1 MTHQRILRTT
11 VVLTIIATWAF
22 SAVASDVLPESDLI
36 MRAMA
41 DELARSM
48 QLQMEDLEK
57 PYFIQY
63 TVEDSISYQISAAY
77 GGLVGFQRQ
86 RSRTF
91 FGQTRV
97 GSHEL
102 DNTNFAADGGFFS
115 GGASAGGSA
124 RASLPLDDDYSA
136 IRQAIWRATDDN
148 YKDAVET
155 LTKKRSYMK
164 DKSIEDRPDDFTKA
178 PVVEQIEDG
187 AKLEFD
193 KDQWQQ
199 NTKRLSA
206 RFKMHQQIQD
216 SNVQLFAGASNTYT
230 VNSEGTRL
238 RTRSAG
244 VLLVVTAEAQ
254 ADDGMKISD
263 SRSYVGD
270 TTEDLPSLDEIDED
284 IDQMVE
290 NLGKLMKAPI
300 LDEYSGPV
308 LFDGLAAGQ
317 MFRKMLA
324 EGVVG
329 EAEPVGTQR
338 HTFTGAKNL
347 QKKLNKRILPDSM
360 AAYDDPSMRTCG
372 DEILLGHYR
381 YDDEGVKAKKVD
393 IVVAGELQDMAMS
406 RVPTKE
412 LSGSNG
418 HGRRSPG
425 GGDLQAAIGCLF
437 IEDQGGVSDE
447 LLKQALIEAAEEE
460 DLEYGIRIASIRSAS
475 FTSSRSDLMAMF
487 MRMQTGGGDNLG
499 DPVYAYKVYVADGRE
514 ELVRGCEFGPLAVSK
529 LKKIIAAGDSPT
541 VYNYIGIGFTGATPP
556 SSIIAPAVLFEELD
570 LSKIEQEHEK
580 LPILNAPAAR

>member
-11 VVLTIIATWAF
+11 GMLAIIAAGAIP
-22 SAVASDVLPESDLI
+22 AVASDVLPDSDLI

-63 TVEDSISYQISAAY
+63 TVEDSITYQISAAY
-77 GGLVGFQRQ
+77 GALVGSKRD

-91 FGQTRV
+91 YGRTRV

-102 DNTNFAADGGFFS
+102 DNTNFSSGGGFF
-115 GGASAGGSA
+115 GGRSAGGSA
-124 RASLPLDDDYSA
+124 KASLPLDDDYSA
-136 IRQAIWRATDDN
+136 IRQAIWRATDRN
-148 YKDAVET
+148 YKSAVET

-164 DKSIEDRPDDFTKA
+164 DKNIEDRPDDFTKA

-187 AKLEFD
+187 ARLEFD

-199 NTKRLSA
+199 NIKTLSA
-206 RFKMHQQIQD
+206 YFKKHQQIQD
-216 SNVQLFAGASNTYT
+216 SKVQLFAGAGNNYI

-238 RTRSAG
+238 RTADTG
-244 VLLVVTAEAQ
+244 VLLAVTAEAQ
-254 ADDGMKISD
+254 TDDGMKISD
-263 SRSYVGD
+263 NRSYVGD
-270 TTEDLPSLDEIDED
+270 TTKDLPPLKEILKD

-290 NLGKLMKAPI
+290 NLSKLMQAPI

-324 EGVVG
+324 EGIAG

-338 HTFTGAKNL
+338 HAFTGAKSL
-347 QKKLNKRILPDSM
+347 QRKLKKRILPKSM
-360 AAYDDPSMRTCG
+360 VVYDDPSMNKHG
-372 DEILLGHYR
+372 DELLFGHYR
-381 YDDEGVKAKKVD
+381 YDDEGVQAKKVD
-393 IVVAGELQDMAMS
+393 IVVAGKLQGMAMS

-418 HGRRSPG
+418 HGRRPPG
-425 GGDLQAAIGCLF
+425 GSDIQPAIGCLF
-437 IEDQGGVSDE
+437 IEDQNGVTDE
-447 LLKQALIEAAEEE
+447 GLKQALIEAAEEQE
-460 DLEYGIRIASIRSAS
+460 LEYGIRIASIRSAGL
-475 FTSSRSDLMAMF
+475 TSSRSDLLAMF
-487 MRMQTGGGDNLG
+487 MRMQAGGGDNLG
-499 DPVYAYKVYVADGRE
+499 DPVYAYKVYVDDGRE
-514 ELVRGCEFGPLAVSK
+514 ELIRGCEFGPLTVSK
-529 LKKIIAAGDSPT
+529 LKKIVAAGESPT
-541 VYNYIGIGFTGATPP
+541 VYNYIGLGVAGATPP

-580 LPILNAPAAR
+580 LPILDAPAAR